1 MNAFLKLQQIRG
13 ILRGI
18 ERSRLKTPE
27 KVTCVVY
34 LHVILFGMH
43 EKNTATEKEFDTVL
57 YMTLEYF
64 LTQRFKQSTK
74 WTAKVNN
81 INKYV

>member
-34 LHVILFGMH
+34 LHVILFRMH
-43 EKNTATEKEFDTVL
+43 EKKYSNRKRIRYCIIHDIRVL
-57 YMTLEYF
+57 NG
-64 LTQRFKQSTK
+64 QQK
-74 WTAKVNN
+74 
-81 INKYV
+81 